1 MTCIADETQFHDPCI
16 LMLQT
21 QCKSKKQC
29 SAATRI
35 FIHWINETDALG
47 LYLPRDTPRYMP
59 HALDHN
65 GLALWMVIMDI

>member
-21 QCKSKKQC
+21 QCKNKKQC

-35 FIHWINETDALG
+35 FYPLNK
-47 LYLPRDTPRYMP
+47 
-59 HALDHN
+59 
-65 GLALWMVIMDI
+65 

>member
-21 QCKSKKQC
+21 QCKNKKQC

-35 FIHWINETDALG
+35 FYPLNKWNRCAWPVSTEGHPEIQASR
-47 LYLPRDTPRYMP
+47 PRP
-59 HALDHN
+59 
-65 GLALWMVIMDI
+65 